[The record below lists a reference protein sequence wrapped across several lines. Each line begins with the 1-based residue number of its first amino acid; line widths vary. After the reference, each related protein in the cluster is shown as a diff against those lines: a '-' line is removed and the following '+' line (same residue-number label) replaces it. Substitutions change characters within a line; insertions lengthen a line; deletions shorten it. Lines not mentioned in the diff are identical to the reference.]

1 MQVNNIQNHNT
12 NFGMALK
19 INPKLKPQLRSAHFA
34 TIERLQKIGKEVE
47 NVKLYDVCYEND
59 IYTPAVRKVG
69 EKDSENYFAEMT
81 RQEGLL
87 GKLYTVTCGDD
98 IYQGYNPKYP
108 PIFETLYKDKAY
120 EKYKQ
125 YASLPSVHERAAELS
140 KILEE
145 RDLMSQRTF
154 EAKEQVKLV
163 KENQIKEQKAKQETA
178 IDNLLSQYQ
187 YEFEQKTEKVGFW
200 KGLANKFTSL
210 LSK

>member
-154 EAKEQVKLV
+154 EAKEQAKLV

-187 YEFEQKTEKVGFW
+187 YEFEQKPEKVGFW

>member
-125 YASLPSVHERAAELS
+125 YVSLPSVHERAAELS

-154 EAKEQVKLV
+154 EAKEQAKLV

-187 YEFEQKTEKVGFW
+187 YEFDQKTEKVGFW

>member
-47 NVKLYDVCYEND
+47 NIKLYDVCYEND

-154 EAKEQVKLV
+154 EAKEQAKLV

-187 YEFEQKTEKVGFW
+187 YKFEQKTEKVGFW

>member
-19 INPKLKPQLRSAHFA
+19 INPKLKPQLQSAHFA

-154 EAKEQVKLV
+154 EAKEQAKLV

-187 YEFEQKTEKVGFW
+187 YEFEQKTEKVSFW